1 MIGNLDDRE
10 FSEAVERI
18 KEVNRVVSDLDPAI
32 RSQASAALSP
42 YVSDSTTAH
51 LSQGL
56 SPVDVNAL
64 VLWVL
69 RASYLETQEDLRE
82 YAEKVKYFNA
92 VKKHVREE
100 KLRALVYKFS
110 KDPLVYKFSKD
121 IESLCATGEMD
132 LQMITDRLSE
142 LMSALSDALVDEV
155 LEDAQLADVDL
166 QTVLQKQ
173 QQVLQEMSNISKMLH
188 DTAMSIIRKV
198 GGG

>member
-1 MIGNLDDRE
+1 MCRAMIGNLDDRE

-18 KEVNRVVSDLDPAI
+18 KEVNQVVSDLDPAI
-32 RSQASAALSP
+32 RSQAFAALSP

-56 SPVDVNAL
+56 SPVNVEAL
-64 VLWVL
+64 VQWVL
-69 RASYLETQEDLRE
+69 RASYLETQEDLRDF
-82 YAEKVKYFNA
+82 AEKVKYFNA

-110 KDPLVYKFSKD
+110 KDL
-121 IESLCATGEMD
+121 ESLCATGEMD
-132 LQMITDRLSE
+132 LQMIVDR
-142 LMSALSDALVDEV
+142 SDALVDEV

-173 QQVLQEMSNISKMLH
+173 QQILHMMSNISKMLH
-188 DTAMSIIRKV
+188 DTAASIIRKI

>member
-18 KEVNRVVSDLDPAI
+18 KEVNQVVSDLDPAI
-32 RSQASAALSP
+32 RSQAFAALSP

-51 LSQGL
+51 LSL
-56 SPVDVNAL
+56 SPVNVEAL
-64 VLWVL
+64 VQWVL
-69 RASYLETQEDLRE
+69 RASYLETQEDLRDF
-82 YAEKVKYFNA
+82 AEKVKYFNA

-110 KDPLVYKFSKD
+110 KDL
-121 IESLCATGEMD
+121 ESLCATGEMD
-132 LQMITDRLSE
+132 LQMIIDR
-142 LMSALSDALVDEV
+142 SDALVDEV

-173 QQVLQEMSNISKMLH
+173 QQILQMMSNISKMLH
-188 DTAMSIIRKV
+188 DTAASIIRKI